1 MIEKKFI
8 QESLKRQK
16 AKEYIKKEMAR
27 AGIID
32 VNIQRTTLNT
42 RIIIAAE
49 RPGIVIGRKGKGI
62 LELTQTIENE
72 LGIQNPQIELTDIGN
87 PDLEPSVIARWIARM
102 LERGYKSKRAM
113 QRALFKI
120 KKAGAM
126 GAEIMI
132 RGTMHKG
139 LKAKQERITFG
150 YMKKAGDSVKYI
162 KQAKTQAVL
171 KQGVLGITV
180 KIVPPDVVFPDKID
194 IKEFIKK
201 AQPIEEPEK
210 MEDEPNGDSKEE
222 GSA

>member
-8 QESLKRQK
+8 EESLKRQK
-16 AKEYIKKEMAR
+16 AKEYIKKTLSK

-72 LGIQNPQIELTDIGN
+72 LGIQNPQIELADIGN

-126 GAEIMI
+126 GAEIVI
-132 RGTMHKG
+132 KGTMHKG

-150 YMKKAGDSVKYI
+150 YLKKAGDSVKHI
-162 KQAKTQAVL
+162 KKANTQAKL

-180 KIVPPDVVFPDKID
+180 SIVPPDVVFPDKID
-194 IKEFIKK
+194 IKQYIKK
-201 AQPIEEPEK
+201 IQKVEEPEK
-210 MEDEPNGDSKEE
+210 MEDEPDGDIEE
-222 GSA
+222 KGSA